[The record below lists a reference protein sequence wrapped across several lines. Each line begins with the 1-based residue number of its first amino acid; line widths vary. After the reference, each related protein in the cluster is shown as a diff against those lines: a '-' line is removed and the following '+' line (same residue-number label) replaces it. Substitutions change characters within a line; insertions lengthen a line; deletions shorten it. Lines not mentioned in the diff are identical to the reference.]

1 MPQQNAPDIKEK
13 IMGILR
19 RNGPSLPVHV
29 ANGTGL
35 SILFSGAFLS
45 ELYSDKKIKI
55 SSMKVG
61 SSPIYYLPEH
71 ESSLEK
77 YSQHLKSREKD
88 AFTLLRDKR
97 FLKDTELEPAIRVAL
112 RAIKD
117 FAIPFEN
124 EKELYWR
131 YFSVPQSEFT
141 LEKKQEIKRPDK
153 ADVEVKHAIT
163 PSEKPADTPTLEKE
177 VIKAVKVLEEE
188 KEEPKTLEIFDKKT
202 KSSKSKPQ
210 KPLKKPLKKSSKKE
224 EGFFNKVKELLAK
237 KSIEI
242 LDIEDIKNMEI
253 TLKVK
258 NKGKEEL
265 LIAYNKKKISDS
277 DILKAYKKS
286 FEANL
291 PYIILSLGEAPKKTQ
306 SLIDAAKSLTS
317 IEKL

>member
-1 MPQQNAPDIKEK
+1 MAQQNAQEIKEK
-13 IMGILR
+13 ILGILR

-29 ANGTGL
+29 ASGTGL

-45 ELYSDKKIKI
+45 ELFSDKKIKI
-55 SSMKVG
+55 SNMKVG
-61 SSPIYYLPEH
+61 SSPVYYLPEH

-77 YSQHLKSREKD
+77 YAHHLKSKEKE
-88 AFTLLRDKR
+88 AFMLLKNRK
-97 FLKDTELEPAIRVAL
+97 FLKDVEQDPAIRVAL

-117 FAIPFEN
+117 FAIPLEN

-131 YFSVPQSEFT
+131 YFNIPESEFI
-141 LEKKQEIKRPDK
+141 LEEKQTINKPNKEEVEIKHTISSIQEPPK
-153 ADVEVKHAIT
+153 I
-163 PSEKPADTPTLEKE
+163 EKE
-177 VIKAVKVLEEE
+177 VIKEANEPKPLGIFEKKSQTTKTKAVK
-188 KEEPKTLEIFDKKT
+188 
-202 KSSKSKPQ
+202 KPI
-210 KPLKKPLKKSSKKE
+210 KKSLKKE

-258 NKGKEEL
+258 NKGRVEL

-286 FEANL
+286 LEANL

-306 SLIDAAKSLTS
+306 SLMDAAKSLSS